1 MSLRRL
7 PLALFTLAAVV
18 LVAPSVASADPVPSI
33 AQSWPACGVAPD
45 TDGRYCIVSQTQN
58 DIPIVRPAS
67 GSYEEP
73 YIDLIGAGD
82 VRFGVLETNVTSGM
96 SLGNVPPGDVYRLVV
111 NTGAIRPRELFGN
124 VRNVSLTTGGS
135 AGLGYTF
142 TLTFQPT
149 PIAWW
154 FFGGSCVVGACG
166 DSSTVAD
173 LLYDGFVTGYV
184 TDLQSSGL
192 SDAEI
197 ALRTGFIHAYNAQ
210 DATTPL
216 YDFDTNS
223 LVVQMANPHFRSAG
237 VPATGT
243 YQTFI
248 PNAMLTGYMNVPD
261 PASLT
266 GGSLTVSRS
275 VGSSTAPVPFT
286 LTHTAAGVQ
295 IDITGITFSS
305 PKVRIK
311 PKRTAP
317 GKVRVR
323 SVHRAT
329 RTSVRLRF
337 RPPLANGG
345 AKVTRYIARCRKA
358 GGAIVTASGDR
369 ADRGAG
375 GARARDVL
383 GPRGEPDRQ
392 GSVLRVAHRLS
403 TIPAWSSSTP
413 ATGSRTSTGRS
424 RSTRRSAS
432 RSGAACRSARRQ

>member
-7 PLALFTLAAVV
+7 PLLLFALAA
-18 LVAPSVASADPVPSI
+18 LVAPSVASADPRPGI
-33 AQSWPACGVAPD
+33 AETWPACGVLPD
-45 TDGRYCIVSQTQN
+45 NDGRYCVISQTQN

-82 VRFGVLETNVTSGM
+82 VRFGVYETNVTSGM

-111 NTGAIRPRELFGN
+111 NTGNIKPRELFGN
-124 VRNVSLTTGGS
+124 VRNVSLSTGGS
-135 AGLGYTF
+135 AALGYTF

-149 PIAWW
+149 PVAWL

-166 DSSTVAD
+166 DSTTVAD

-197 ALRTGFIHAYNAQ
+197 SLRAGFIHAYNAQ
-210 DATTPL
+210 DATTPF

-223 LVVQMANPHFRSAG
+223 LVIQMANPHFRTSG

-275 VGSSTAPVPFT
+275 VGSSTSSVPFT
-286 LTHTAAGVQ
+286 LTHLAGGIA

-305 PKVRIK
+305 PKIRIK

-317 GKVRVR
+317 GKVRIR

-329 RTSVRLRF
+329 RTSVRVRF
-337 RPPLANGG
+337 RAPLANGG
-345 AKVTRYIARCRKA
+345 SKVTRYIARCRKS
-358 GGAIVTASGDR
+358 GGGIVTVSRPAGPIVVVVGRGR
-369 ADRGAG
+369 ATCSVRAVNRIGKGPFSA
-375 GARARDVL
+375 ARTA
-383 GPRGEPDRQ
+383 
-392 GSVLRVAHRLS
+392 
-403 TIPAWSSSTP
+403 
-413 ATGSRTSTGRS
+413 
-424 RSTRRSAS
+424 
-432 RSGAACRSARRQ
+432 